1 MKRKINYIVFTI
13 VSLFSLISVC
23 YAYEFDV
30 QMTSNTVIV
39 GNSVEIKIKASGLV
53 GRFNLSSSDTSIA
66 TIDSDSSKWLE
77 DEVATFK
84 IITKKAGTVNFII
97 TPSSVSTAGENP
109 VDVSLNPIMKTLT
122 VNNKPTSNP
131 NTGGNSSGTSNTST
145 PVKKKSNNNYLSSLT
160 VDGYSLDKEFKK
172 DELEYSL
179 VVESGTDKVIINAQ
193 LDDDKAKVTGIGEIA
208 LKEENNKLEI
218 KVTAEDGS
226 TRTYI
231 LNVKIEELN
240 PVEVTIDKKKYSIVR
255 KEIDSI
261 KIPNGYEKST
271 IKIGDEDILCYKND
285 KTKNILMILQDDKG
299 NNNLYSYNEKT
310 KKYTL
315 YSSLTLGNT
324 TLSIIDMPSNLV
336 PKGYT
341 KVSFKYDDT
350 KLEGYQYIESNKT
363 YAADDGVKGS
373 DFYLVYAI
381 NEKTGEKA
389 LYVFDKLEGT
399 IQRFNS
405 DLVKAYED
413 ENNQYF
419 LYMLISLALLAV
431 SIIVLSVV
439 LIKQKKNKNK
449 FA

>member
-1 MKRKINYIVFTI
+1 MKRIVKYF
-13 VSLFSLISVC
+13 SLFVCMFIMSISYVKAAG
-23 YAYEFDV
+23 YDV
-30 QMTSNTVIV
+30 SVTSNTIIV
-39 GNSVEIKIKASGLV
+39 GNSVTLKISANDLA
-53 GRFNLSSSDTSIA
+53 GRFDFSVSNSSVISMSSSNVFLDNDSKSI
-66 TIDSDSSKWLE
+66 TITAKS
-77 DEVATFK
+77 
-84 IITKKAGTVNFII
+84 AGTSVITI
-97 TPSSVSTAGENP
+97 TPTDATSYDGDAITGNRT
-109 VDVSLNPIMKTLT
+109 ITIT

-160 VDGYSLDKEFKK
+160 VDEYSLDKEFKK

-179 VVESGTDKVIINAQ
+179 VVESGTDKIIINAQ

-208 LKEENNKLEI
+208 LKEEDNKLEI

-271 IKIGDEDILCYKND
+271 IKIGDEDILCYKNN

>member
-1 MKRKINYIVFTI
+1 MKRIVKYF
-13 VSLFSLISVC
+13 SLFVCMFIMSISYVKAAG
-23 YAYEFDV
+23 YDV
-30 QMTSNTVIV
+30 SVTSNTIIV
-39 GNSVEIKIKASGLV
+39 GNSVTLKISANDLA
-53 GRFNLSSSDTSIA
+53 GRFDFSVSNSSVISMSSSNVFLDNDSKSI
-66 TIDSDSSKWLE
+66 TITAKS
-77 DEVATFK
+77 
-84 IITKKAGTVNFII
+84 AGTSVITI
-97 TPSSVSTAGENP
+97 TPTDATSYDGDAITGNRT
-109 VDVSLNPIMKTLT
+109 IIIT

-208 LKEENNKLEI
+208 LKEEDNKLEI

-271 IKIGDEDILCYKND
+271 IKIGDEDILCYKNN

-350 KLEGYQYIESNKT
+350 KLEGYQYIERNKT

-419 LYMLISLALLAV
+419 LYMLISLTLLAV

-439 LIKQKKNKNK
+439 LIKQKKHKNK

>member
-1 MKRKINYIVFTI
+1 MKRIVKYF
-13 VSLFSLISVC
+13 SLFVCMFIMSISYVKAAG
-23 YAYEFDV
+23 YDV
-30 QMTSNTVIV
+30 SVTSNTIIV
-39 GNSVEIKIKASGLV
+39 GNSVTLKISANDLA
-53 GRFNLSSSDTSIA
+53 GRFDFSVSNSSVISMSSSNVFLDNDSKSI
-66 TIDSDSSKWLE
+66 TITAKS
-77 DEVATFK
+77 
-84 IITKKAGTVNFII
+84 AGTSVITI
-97 TPSSVSTAGENP
+97 TPTDATSYDGDAITGNRT
-109 VDVSLNPIMKTLT
+109 ITIT

-208 LKEENNKLEI
+208 LKEEDNKLEI
-218 KVTAEDGS
+218 KVTAENGS

-271 IKIGDEDILCYKND
+271 IKIGDEDILCYKNN

-341 KVSFKYDDT
+341 KVSFKYDDN
-350 KLEGYQYIESNKT
+350 KLEGYQYIERNKT

>member
-1 MKRKINYIVFTI
+1 MKRIVKYF
-13 VSLFSLISVC
+13 SLFVCMFIMSISYVKAAG
-23 YAYEFDV
+23 YDV
-30 QMTSNTVIV
+30 SVTSNTIIV
-39 GNSVEIKIKASGLV
+39 GNSVTLKISANDLA
-53 GRFNLSSSDTSIA
+53 GRFDFSVSNSSVISMSSSNVFLDNDSKSI
-66 TIDSDSSKWLE
+66 TITAKS
-77 DEVATFK
+77 
-84 IITKKAGTVNFII
+84 AGTSVITI
-97 TPSSVSTAGENP
+97 TPTDATSYDGDAITGNRT
-109 VDVSLNPIMKTLT
+109 ITIT

-193 LDDDKAKVTGIGEIA
+193 LDDDKAKVNGIGEIA
-208 LKEENNKLEI
+208 LKEEDNKLEI

-271 IKIGDEDILCYKND
+271 IKIGDEDILCYKNN

-341 KVSFKYDDT
+341 KVSFKYNDT
-350 KLEGYQYIESNKT
+350 KLEGYQYIERNKT

>member
-1 MKRKINYIVFTI
+1 MKRIVKYF
-13 VSLFSLISVC
+13 SLFVCMFIMSISYVKAAG
-23 YAYEFDV
+23 YDV
-30 QMTSNTVIV
+30 SVTSNTIIV
-39 GNSVEIKIKASGLV
+39 GNSVTLKISANDLA
-53 GRFNLSSSDTSIA
+53 GRFDFSVSNSSVISMSSSNVFLDNDSKSI
-66 TIDSDSSKWLE
+66 TITAKS
-77 DEVATFK
+77 
-84 IITKKAGTVNFII
+84 AGTSVITI
-97 TPSSVSTAGENP
+97 TPTDATSYDGDAITGNRT
-109 VDVSLNPIMKTLT
+109 ITIT

-208 LKEENNKLEI
+208 LKEEDNKLEI

-271 IKIGDEDILCYKND
+271 IKIGDEDILCYKNN

-373 DFYLVYAI
+373 DFYLIYAI

>member
-1 MKRKINYIVFTI
+1 MKRIVKYF
-13 VSLFSLISVC
+13 SLFVCMFIMSISYVKAAG
-23 YAYEFDV
+23 YDV
-30 QMTSNTVIV
+30 SVTSNTIIV
-39 GNSVEIKIKASGLV
+39 GNSVTLKISANDLA
-53 GRFNLSSSDTSIA
+53 GRFDFSVSNSSVISMSSSNVFLDNDSKSI
-66 TIDSDSSKWLE
+66 TITAKS
-77 DEVATFK
+77 
-84 IITKKAGTVNFII
+84 AGTSVITI
-97 TPSSVSTAGENP
+97 TPTDATSYDGDAITGNRT
-109 VDVSLNPIMKTLT
+109 ITIT

-208 LKEENNKLEI
+208 LKEEDNKLEI
-218 KVTAEDGS
+218 KVTAENGS

-271 IKIGDEDILCYKND
+271 IKIGDEDILCYKNN

>member
-1 MKRKINYIVFTI
+1 MKRIVKYF
-13 VSLFSLISVC
+13 SLFVCMFIMSISYVKAAG
-23 YAYEFDV
+23 YDV
-30 QMTSNTVIV
+30 SVTSNTIIV
-39 GNSVEIKIKASGLV
+39 GNSVTLKISANDLA
-53 GRFNLSSSDTSIA
+53 GRFDFSVSNSSVISMSSSNVFLDNDSKSI
-66 TIDSDSSKWLE
+66 TITAKS
-77 DEVATFK
+77 
-84 IITKKAGTVNFII
+84 AGTSVITI
-97 TPSSVSTAGENP
+97 TPTDATSYDGDAITGNRT
-109 VDVSLNPIMKTLT
+109 ITIT

-208 LKEENNKLEI
+208 LKEEDNKLEI

-271 IKIGDEDILCYKND
+271 IKIGDEDILCYKNN

-350 KLEGYQYIESNKT
+350 KLEGYQYIERNKT

>member
-1 MKRKINYIVFTI
+1 MKRIVKYF
-13 VSLFSLISVC
+13 SLFVCMFIMSISYVKAAG
-23 YAYEFDV
+23 YDV
-30 QMTSNTVIV
+30 SVTSNTIIV
-39 GNSVEIKIKASGLV
+39 GNSVTLKISANDLA
-53 GRFNLSSSDTSIA
+53 GRFDFSVSNSSVINMSSSSVFLDNDSKSI
-66 TIDSDSSKWLE
+66 TITAKS
-77 DEVATFK
+77 
-84 IITKKAGTVNFII
+84 AGTSVITI
-97 TPSSVSTAGENP
+97 TPTDATSYDGDAITGNRT
-109 VDVSLNPIMKTLT
+109 ITIT

-145 PVKKKSNNNYLSSLT
+145 PVKKSNNNYLSSLT

-208 LKEENNKLEI
+208 LKEEDNKLEI
-218 KVTAEDGS
+218 KVTAENGS

-271 IKIGDEDILCYKND
+271 IKIGDEDILCYKNN

-431 SIIVLSVV
+431 SIIALSVV
-439 LIKQKKNKNK
+439 LIKQKKHKNK

>member
-1 MKRKINYIVFTI
+1 MKRIVKYF
-13 VSLFSLISVC
+13 SLFVCMFIMSISYVKAAG
-23 YAYEFDV
+23 YDV
-30 QMTSNTVIV
+30 SVTSNTIIV
-39 GNSVEIKIKASGLV
+39 GNSVTLKISANDLA
-53 GRFNLSSSDTSIA
+53 GRFDFSVSNSSVISMSSSNVFLDNDSKSI
-66 TIDSDSSKWLE
+66 TITAKS
-77 DEVATFK
+77 
-84 IITKKAGTVNFII
+84 AGTSVITI
-97 TPSSVSTAGENP
+97 TPTDATSYDGDAITGNRT
-109 VDVSLNPIMKTLT
+109 ITIT

-160 VDGYSLDKEFKK
+160 VDEYSLDKEFKK

-179 VVESGTDKVIINAQ
+179 VVESGTDKIIINAQ

-208 LKEENNKLEI
+208 LKEEDNKLEI
-218 KVTAEDGS
+218 KVTAENGS

-271 IKIGDEDILCYKND
+271 IKIGDEDILCYKNN

>member
-1 MKRKINYIVFTI
+1 MKRIVKYF
-13 VSLFSLISVC
+13 SLFVCMFIMSISYVKAAG
-23 YAYEFDV
+23 YDV
-30 QMTSNTVIV
+30 SVTSNTIIV
-39 GNSVEIKIKASGLV
+39 GNSVTLKISANDLA
-53 GRFNLSSSDTSIA
+53 GRFDFSVSNSSVISMSSSNVFLDNDSKSI
-66 TIDSDSSKWLE
+66 TITAKS
-77 DEVATFK
+77 
-84 IITKKAGTVNFII
+84 AGTSVITI
-97 TPSSVSTAGENP
+97 TPTDATSYDGDAITGNRT
-109 VDVSLNPIMKTLT
+109 ITIT

-193 LDDDKAKVTGIGEIA
+193 LDDDKAKVNGIGEIA
-208 LKEENNKLEI
+208 LKEEDNKLEI

-271 IKIGDEDILCYKND
+271 IKIGDEDILCYKNN

>member
-1 MKRKINYIVFTI
+1 MKRIVKYF
-13 VSLFSLISVC
+13 SLFVCMFIMSISYVKAAG
-23 YAYEFDV
+23 YDV
-30 QMTSNTVIV
+30 SVTSNTIIV
-39 GNSVEIKIKASGLV
+39 GNSVTLKISANDLA
-53 GRFNLSSSDTSIA
+53 GRFDFSVSNSSVISMSSSNVFLDNDSKSI
-66 TIDSDSSKWLE
+66 TITAKS
-77 DEVATFK
+77 
-84 IITKKAGTVNFII
+84 AGTSVITI
-97 TPSSVSTAGENP
+97 TPTDATSYDGDAITGNRT
-109 VDVSLNPIMKTLT
+109 ITIT

-208 LKEENNKLEI
+208 LKEEDNKLEI

-271 IKIGDEDILCYKND
+271 IKIGNEDILCYKNN

-419 LYMLISLALLAV
+419 LYMLISLTLLAV

-439 LIKQKKNKNK
+439 LIKQKKHKNK

>member
-1 MKRKINYIVFTI
+1 MKRIVKYF
-13 VSLFSLISVC
+13 SLFVCMFIMSISYVKAAG
-23 YAYEFDV
+23 YDV
-30 QMTSNTVIV
+30 SVTSNTIIV
-39 GNSVEIKIKASGLV
+39 GNSVTLKISANDLA
-53 GRFNLSSSDTSIA
+53 GRFDFSVSNSSVISMSSSNVFLDNDSKSI
-66 TIDSDSSKWLE
+66 TITAKS
-77 DEVATFK
+77 
-84 IITKKAGTVNFII
+84 AGTSVITI
-97 TPSSVSTAGENP
+97 TPTDATSYDGDAITGNRT
-109 VDVSLNPIMKTLT
+109 ITIT

-208 LKEENNKLEI
+208 LKEEDNKLEI
-218 KVTAEDGS
+218 KVTAENGS

-271 IKIGDEDILCYKND
+271 IKIGDEDILCYKNN

-310 KKYTL
+310 NKYTL

>member
-1 MKRKINYIVFTI
+1 MKRIVKYF
-13 VSLFSLISVC
+13 SLFVCMFIMSISYVKAAG
-23 YAYEFDV
+23 YDV
-30 QMTSNTVIV
+30 SVTSNTIIV
-39 GNSVEIKIKASGLV
+39 GNSVTLKISANDLA
-53 GRFNLSSSDTSIA
+53 GRFDFSVSNSSVISMSSSNVFLDNDSKSI
-66 TIDSDSSKWLE
+66 TITAKS
-77 DEVATFK
+77 
-84 IITKKAGTVNFII
+84 AGTSVITI
-97 TPSSVSTAGENP
+97 TPTDATSYDGDAITGNRT
-109 VDVSLNPIMKTLT
+109 ITIT

-208 LKEENNKLEI
+208 LKEESNKLEI

-226 TRTYI
+226 MRTYI

-271 IKIGDEDILCYKND
+271 IKIGNEDILCYKNN

>member
-1 MKRKINYIVFTI
+1 MKRIVKYF
-13 VSLFSLISVC
+13 SLFVCMFIMSISYVKAAG
-23 YAYEFDV
+23 YDV
-30 QMTSNTVIV
+30 SVTSNTIIV
-39 GNSVEIKIKASGLV
+39 GNSVTLKISANDLA
-53 GRFNLSSSDTSIA
+53 GRFDFSVSNSSVISMSSSNVFLDNDSKSI
-66 TIDSDSSKWLE
+66 TITAKS
-77 DEVATFK
+77 
-84 IITKKAGTVNFII
+84 AGTSVITI
-97 TPSSVSTAGENP
+97 TPTDATSYDGDAITGNRT
-109 VDVSLNPIMKTLT
+109 ITIT

-208 LKEENNKLEI
+208 LKEEDNKLEI
-218 KVTAEDGS
+218 KVTAENGS

-271 IKIGDEDILCYKND
+271 IKIGDEDILCYKNN

-350 KLEGYQYIESNKT
+350 KLEGYQYIERNKT

-419 LYMLISLALLAV
+419 LYMLISLTLLAV

-439 LIKQKKNKNK
+439 LIKQKKHKNK

>member
-1 MKRKINYIVFTI
+1 MKRIVKYF
-13 VSLFSLISVC
+13 SLFVCMFIMSISYVKAAG
-23 YAYEFDV
+23 YDV
-30 QMTSNTVIV
+30 SVTSNTIIV
-39 GNSVEIKIKASGLV
+39 GNSVTLKISANDLA
-53 GRFNLSSSDTSIA
+53 GRFDFSVSNSSVISMSSSNVFLDNDSKSI
-66 TIDSDSSKWLE
+66 TITAKS
-77 DEVATFK
+77 
-84 IITKKAGTVNFII
+84 AGTSVITI
-97 TPSSVSTAGENP
+97 TPTDATSYDGDAITGNRT
-109 VDVSLNPIMKTLT
+109 ITIT

-179 VVESGTDKVIINAQ
+179 VVESGTDKIIINAQ

-208 LKEENNKLEI
+208 LKEEDNKLEI

-271 IKIGDEDILCYKND
+271 IKIGDEDILCYKNN

-350 KLEGYQYIESNKT
+350 KLEGYQYIERNKT

>member
-1 MKRKINYIVFTI
+1 MKRIVKYF
-13 VSLFSLISVC
+13 SLFVCMFIMSISYVKAAG
-23 YAYEFDV
+23 YDV
-30 QMTSNTVIV
+30 SVTSNTIIV
-39 GNSVEIKIKASGLV
+39 GNSVTLKISANDLA
-53 GRFNLSSSDTSIA
+53 GRFDFSVSNSSVISMSSSNVFLDNDSKSI
-66 TIDSDSSKWLE
+66 TITAKS
-77 DEVATFK
+77 
-84 IITKKAGTVNFII
+84 AGTSVITI
-97 TPSSVSTAGENP
+97 TPTDATSYDGDAITGNRT
-109 VDVSLNPIMKTLT
+109 ITIT

-208 LKEENNKLEI
+208 LKEEDNKLEI
-218 KVTAEDGS
+218 KVTAENGS

-271 IKIGDEDILCYKND
+271 IKIGNEDILCYKNN

>member
-1 MKRKINYIVFTI
+1 MKKIVKYF
-13 VSLFSLISVC
+13 SLFVCMFIISISYVSAAS
-23 YAYEFDV
+23 YDV
-30 QMTSNTVIV
+30 SVTSNTIIV
-39 GNSVEIKIKASGLV
+39 GNSVTLKISANDLA
-53 GRFNLSSSDTSIA
+53 GRFDFSVSNSSVISISSSNVFLDNDSKSITVTA
-66 TIDSDSSKWLE
+66 KS
-77 DEVATFK
+77 
-84 IITKKAGTVNFII
+84 AGTSVITI
-97 TPSSVSTAGENP
+97 TPTDATSYDGDAITGNRT
-109 VDVSLNPIMKTLT
+109 ITIT

-131 NTGGNSSGTSNTST
+131 NTGGNGSGTSNTST
-145 PVKKKSNNNYLSSLT
+145 PVKKKSNNSYLSSLT
-160 VDGYSLDKEFKK
+160 VDGYELDKEFKK

-179 VVESGTDKVIINAQ
+179 VVESGTDKITINAQ
-193 LDDDKAKVTGIGEIA
+193 LDDDKAKVTGIGEIT
-208 LKEENNKLEI
+208 LKEEDNKLEI

-231 LNVKIEELN
+231 LNVTIKELN

-261 KIPNGYEKST
+261 QIPNGYEKST
-271 IKIGDEDILCYKND
+271 IKIGDEDILCYKNS

-299 NNNLYSYNEKT
+299 NSNLYSYNEKT

-315 YSSLTLGNT
+315 YSSLTLGDT

-341 KVSFKYDDT
+341 KVSFKYNDN
-350 KLEGYQYIESNKT
+350 KLEGYQYIEKNKT
-363 YAADDGVKGS
+363 YAADDNVKGS

-389 LYVFDKLEGT
+389 LYVYDKLEDT

-431 SIIVLSVV
+431 SIIVLSIV
-439 LIKQKKNKNK
+439 LIKQKKHKNK

>member
-1 MKRKINYIVFTI
+1 MKRIVKYF
-13 VSLFSLISVC
+13 SLFVCMFIMSISYVKAAG
-23 YAYEFDV
+23 YDV
-30 QMTSNTVIV
+30 SVTSNTIIV
-39 GNSVEIKIKASGLV
+39 GNSVTLKISANDLA
-53 GRFNLSSSDTSIA
+53 GRFDFSVSNSSVISMSSSNVFLDNDSKSI
-66 TIDSDSSKWLE
+66 TITAKS
-77 DEVATFK
+77 
-84 IITKKAGTVNFII
+84 AGTSVITI
-97 TPSSVSTAGENP
+97 TPTDATSYDGDAITGNRT
-109 VDVSLNPIMKTLT
+109 ITIT

-179 VVESGTDKVIINAQ
+179 VVESGTDKIIINAQ

-208 LKEENNKLEI
+208 LKEEDNKLEI
-218 KVTAEDGS
+218 KVTAENGS

-231 LNVKIEELN
+231 LNVNIEELN

-261 KIPNGYEKST
+261 KIPNGYEKTT
-271 IKIGDEDILCYKND
+271 IKIGDEDILCYKNN

>member
-1 MKRKINYIVFTI
+1 MKRIVKYF
-13 VSLFSLISVC
+13 SLFVCMFIMSISYVKAAG
-23 YAYEFDV
+23 YDV
-30 QMTSNTVIV
+30 SVTSNTIIV
-39 GNSVEIKIKASGLV
+39 GNSVTLKISANDLA
-53 GRFNLSSSDTSIA
+53 GRFDFSVSNSSVISMSSSNVFLDNDSKSI
-66 TIDSDSSKWLE
+66 TITAKS
-77 DEVATFK
+77 
-84 IITKKAGTVNFII
+84 AGTSVITI
-97 TPSSVSTAGENP
+97 TPTDATSYDGDAITGNRT
-109 VDVSLNPIMKTLT
+109 ITIT

-145 PVKKKSNNNYLSSLT
+145 PVKKRSNNNYLSSLT

-179 VVESGTDKVIINAQ
+179 VVESGTDKITINAQ

-208 LKEENNKLEI
+208 LKEEDNKLEI

-271 IKIGDEDILCYKND
+271 IKIGDEDILCYKNN

>member
-1 MKRKINYIVFTI
+1 MKRIVKYF
-13 VSLFSLISVC
+13 SLFVCMFIMSISYVNAVG
-23 YAYEFDV
+23 YDV
-30 QMTSNTVIV
+30 SVTSNTIIV
-39 GNSVEIKIKASGLV
+39 GNSVTLKISANDLA
-53 GRFNLSSSDTSIA
+53 GRFDFSVSNSSVISMSSSNVFLDNDSKSI
-66 TIDSDSSKWLE
+66 TITAKS
-77 DEVATFK
+77 
-84 IITKKAGTVNFII
+84 AGTSVITI
-97 TPSSVSTAGENP
+97 TPTDATSYDGDAITGNRT
-109 VDVSLNPIMKTLT
+109 ITIT

-131 NTGGNSSGTSNTST
+131 NTGGNNSGTSNTST

-218 KVTAEDGS
+218 KVTAENGS

-271 IKIGDEDILCYKND
+271 IKIGDEDILCYKNN

-341 KVSFKYDDT
+341 KVLFKYDDN
-350 KLEGYQYIESNKT
+350 KLEGYQYIERNKT

>member
-1 MKRKINYIVFTI
+1 MKRIVKYF
-13 VSLFSLISVC
+13 SLFVCMFIMSISYVKAAG
-23 YAYEFDV
+23 YDV
-30 QMTSNTVIV
+30 SVTSNTIIV
-39 GNSVEIKIKASGLV
+39 GNSVTLKISANDLA
-53 GRFNLSSSDTSIA
+53 GRFDFSVSNSSVISMSSSNVFLDNDSKSI
-66 TIDSDSSKWLE
+66 TITAKS
-77 DEVATFK
+77 
-84 IITKKAGTVNFII
+84 AGTSVITI
-97 TPSSVSTAGENP
+97 TPTDATSYDGDAITGNRT
-109 VDVSLNPIMKTLT
+109 ITIT

-208 LKEENNKLEI
+208 LKEEDNKLEI

-271 IKIGDEDILCYKND
+271 IKIGDEDILCYKNN

-363 YAADDGVKGS
+363 YAADDDVKGS

>member
-1 MKRKINYIVFTI
+1 MKRIVKYF
-13 VSLFSLISVC
+13 SLFVCMFIMSISYVKAAG
-23 YAYEFDV
+23 YDV
-30 QMTSNTVIV
+30 SVTSNTIIV
-39 GNSVEIKIKASGLV
+39 GNSVTLKISANDLA
-53 GRFNLSSSDTSIA
+53 GRFDFSVSNSSVISMSSSNVFLDNDSKSI
-66 TIDSDSSKWLE
+66 TITAKS
-77 DEVATFK
+77 
-84 IITKKAGTVNFII
+84 AGTSVITI
-97 TPSSVSTAGENP
+97 TPTDATSYDGDAITGNRT
-109 VDVSLNPIMKTLT
+109 ITIT

-208 LKEENNKLEI
+208 LKEEDNKLEI
-218 KVTAEDGS
+218 KVTAENGS

-271 IKIGDEDILCYKND
+271 IKIGNEDILCYKND

-419 LYMLISLALLAV
+419 LYMLISLTLLAV

-439 LIKQKKNKNK
+439 LIKQKKHKNK

>member
-1 MKRKINYIVFTI
+1 MKRIVKYF
-13 VSLFSLISVC
+13 SLFVCMFIMSISYVKAAG
-23 YAYEFDV
+23 YDV
-30 QMTSNTVIV
+30 SVTSNTIIV
-39 GNSVEIKIKASGLV
+39 GNSVTLKISANDLA
-53 GRFNLSSSDTSIA
+53 GRFDFSVSNSSVISMSSSNVFLDNDSKSI
-66 TIDSDSSKWLE
+66 TITAKS
-77 DEVATFK
+77 
-84 IITKKAGTVNFII
+84 AGTSVITI
-97 TPSSVSTAGENP
+97 TPTDATSYDGDAITGNRT
-109 VDVSLNPIMKTLT
+109 ITIT

-179 VVESGTDKVIINAQ
+179 VVESGTDKIIINAQ

-208 LKEENNKLEI
+208 LKEEDNKLEI
-218 KVTAEDGS
+218 KVTAENGS

-231 LNVKIEELN
+231 LNVNIEELN

-261 KIPNGYEKST
+261 KIPNGYDKST
-271 IKIGDEDILCYKND
+271 IKIGNEDILCYKNN

-341 KVSFKYDDT
+341 KVSFKYDDN
-350 KLEGYQYIESNKT
+350 KLEGYQYIERNKT

>member
-1 MKRKINYIVFTI
+1 MKRIVKYF
-13 VSLFSLISVC
+13 SLFVCMFIMSISYVKAAG
-23 YAYEFDV
+23 YDV
-30 QMTSNTVIV
+30 SVTSNTIIV
-39 GNSVEIKIKASGLV
+39 GNSVTLKISANDLA
-53 GRFNLSSSDTSIA
+53 GRFDFSVSNSSVISMSSSNVFLDNDSKSI
-66 TIDSDSSKWLE
+66 TITAKS
-77 DEVATFK
+77 
-84 IITKKAGTVNFII
+84 AGTSVITI
-97 TPSSVSTAGENP
+97 TPTDATSYDGDAITGNRT
-109 VDVSLNPIMKTLT
+109 ITIT

-208 LKEENNKLEI
+208 LKEEDNKLEI

-271 IKIGDEDILCYKND
+271 IKIGDEDILCYKNN

-419 LYMLISLALLAV
+419 LYMLISLTLLAV

-439 LIKQKKNKNK
+439 LIKQKKHKNK

>member
-1 MKRKINYIVFTI
+1 MKRIVKYF
-13 VSLFSLISVC
+13 SLFVCMFIMSISYVKAAG
-23 YAYEFDV
+23 YDV
-30 QMTSNTVIV
+30 SVTSNTIIV
-39 GNSVEIKIKASGLV
+39 GNSVTLKISANDLA
-53 GRFNLSSSDTSIA
+53 GRFDFSVSNSSVISMSSSNVFLDNDSKSI
-66 TIDSDSSKWLE
+66 TITAKS
-77 DEVATFK
+77 
-84 IITKKAGTVNFII
+84 AGTSVITI
-97 TPSSVSTAGENP
+97 TPTDATSYDGDAITGNRT
-109 VDVSLNPIMKTLT
+109 IIIT

-208 LKEENNKLEI
+208 LKEEDNKLEI
-218 KVTAEDGS
+218 KVTAENGS

-271 IKIGDEDILCYKND
+271 IKIGDEDILCYKNN

-419 LYMLISLALLAV
+419 LYMLISLTLLAV

-439 LIKQKKNKNK
+439 LIKQKKHKNK

>member
-1 MKRKINYIVFTI
+1 MKRIVKYF
-13 VSLFSLISVC
+13 SLFVCMFIMSISYVKAAG
-23 YAYEFDV
+23 YDV
-30 QMTSNTVIV
+30 SVTSNTIIV
-39 GNSVEIKIKASGLV
+39 GNSVTLKISANDLA
-53 GRFNLSSSDTSIA
+53 GRFDFSVSNSSVISMSSSNVFLDNDSKSI
-66 TIDSDSSKWLE
+66 TITAKS
-77 DEVATFK
+77 
-84 IITKKAGTVNFII
+84 AGTSVITI
-97 TPSSVSTAGENP
+97 TPTDATSYDGDAITGNRT
-109 VDVSLNPIMKTLT
+109 ITIT

-179 VVESGTDKVIINAQ
+179 VVESGTDKITINAQ

-208 LKEENNKLEI
+208 LKEEDNKLEI

-271 IKIGDEDILCYKND
+271 IKIGDEDILCYKNN

>member
-1 MKRKINYIVFTI
+1 MKRIVKYF
-13 VSLFSLISVC
+13 SLFVCMFIMSISYVKAAG
-23 YAYEFDV
+23 YDV
-30 QMTSNTVIV
+30 SVTSNTIIV
-39 GNSVEIKIKASGLV
+39 GNSVTLKISANDLA
-53 GRFNLSSSDTSIA
+53 GRFDFSVSNSSVISMSSSNVFLDNDSKSI
-66 TIDSDSSKWLE
+66 TITAKS
-77 DEVATFK
+77 
-84 IITKKAGTVNFII
+84 AGTSVITI
-97 TPSSVSTAGENP
+97 TPTDATSYDGDAITGNRT
-109 VDVSLNPIMKTLT
+109 ITIT

-179 VVESGTDKVIINAQ
+179 VVESGTDKIIINAQ

-208 LKEENNKLEI
+208 LKEEDNKLEI

-271 IKIGDEDILCYKND
+271 IKIGDEDILCYKNN

-363 YAADDGVKGS
+363 YAADDDVKGS

>member
-1 MKRKINYIVFTI
+1 MKRIVKYF
-13 VSLFSLISVC
+13 SLFVCMFIMSISYVKAAG
-23 YAYEFDV
+23 YDV
-30 QMTSNTVIV
+30 SVTSNTIIV
-39 GNSVEIKIKASGLV
+39 GNSVTLKISANDLA
-53 GRFNLSSSDTSIA
+53 GRFDFSVSNSSVISMSSSNVFLDNDSKSI
-66 TIDSDSSKWLE
+66 TITAKS
-77 DEVATFK
+77 
-84 IITKKAGTVNFII
+84 AGTSVITI
-97 TPSSVSTAGENP
+97 TPTDATSYDGDAITGNRT
-109 VDVSLNPIMKTLT
+109 ITIT

-160 VDGYSLDKEFKK
+160 VDGCSLDKEFKK

-208 LKEENNKLEI
+208 LKEEDNKLEI

-271 IKIGDEDILCYKND
+271 IKIGDEDILCYKNN

-350 KLEGYQYIESNKT
+350 KLEGYQYIERNKT
-363 YAADDGVKGS
+363 YAAADGVKGS

>member
-1 MKRKINYIVFTI
+1 MKRIVKYF
-13 VSLFSLISVC
+13 SLFVCMFIMSISYVKAAG
-23 YAYEFDV
+23 YDV
-30 QMTSNTVIV
+30 SVTSNTIIV
-39 GNSVEIKIKASGLV
+39 GNSVTLKISANDLA
-53 GRFNLSSSDTSIA
+53 GRFDFSVSNSSVISMSSSNVFLDNDSKSI
-66 TIDSDSSKWLE
+66 TITAKS
-77 DEVATFK
+77 
-84 IITKKAGTVNFII
+84 AGTSVITI
-97 TPSSVSTAGENP
+97 TPTDATSYDG
-109 VDVSLNPIMKTLT
+109 DVITGNRTITIT

-208 LKEENNKLEI
+208 LKEEDNKLEI
-218 KVTAEDGS
+218 KVTAENGS

-271 IKIGDEDILCYKND
+271 IKIGDEDILCYKNN

-363 YAADDGVKGS
+363 YAADDDVKGS

>member
-1 MKRKINYIVFTI
+1 MKRIVKYF
-13 VSLFSLISVC
+13 SLFVCVFIMSISYVKAAG
-23 YAYEFDV
+23 YDV
-30 QMTSNTVIV
+30 SVTSNTIIV
-39 GNSVEIKIKASGLV
+39 GNSVTLKISANDLA
-53 GRFNLSSSDTSIA
+53 GRFDFSVSNSSVISMSSSNVFLDNDSKSI
-66 TIDSDSSKWLE
+66 TITAKS
-77 DEVATFK
+77 
-84 IITKKAGTVNFII
+84 AGTSVITI
-97 TPSSVSTAGENP
+97 TPTDATSYDGDAITGNRT
-109 VDVSLNPIMKTLT
+109 ITIT

-131 NTGGNSSGTSNTST
+131 NTGGNRSGTSNTST

-179 VVESGTDKVIINAQ
+179 IAESGTDKVIINAQ

-208 LKEENNKLEI
+208 LKEEDNKLEI

-271 IKIGDEDILCYKND
+271 IKIGDEDILCYKNN

-310 KKYTL
+310 KKYNL

-363 YAADDGVKGS
+363 YAADDDVKGS

>member
-1 MKRKINYIVFTI
+1 MKRIVKYF
-13 VSLFSLISVC
+13 SLFVCMFIMSISYVKAAG
-23 YAYEFDV
+23 YDV
-30 QMTSNTVIV
+30 SVTSNTIIV
-39 GNSVEIKIKASGLV
+39 GNSVTLKISANDLA
-53 GRFNLSSSDTSIA
+53 GRFDFSVSNSSVISMSSSNVFLDNDSKSI
-66 TIDSDSSKWLE
+66 TITAKS
-77 DEVATFK
+77 
-84 IITKKAGTVNFII
+84 AGTSVITI
-97 TPSSVSTAGENP
+97 TPTDATSYDGDAITGNRT
-109 VDVSLNPIMKTLT
+109 IIIT

-208 LKEENNKLEI
+208 LKEEDNKLEI

-271 IKIGDEDILCYKND
+271 IKIGDEDILCYKNN

-350 KLEGYQYIESNKT
+350 KLEGYQYIERNKT

-419 LYMLISLALLAV
+419 LYMLISLTLLAV

-439 LIKQKKNKNK
+439 LIKQKKHKNN

>member
-1 MKRKINYIVFTI
+1 MKRIVKYF
-13 VSLFSLISVC
+13 SLFVCMFIMSISYVKAAG
-23 YAYEFDV
+23 YDV
-30 QMTSNTVIV
+30 SVTSNTIIV
-39 GNSVEIKIKASGLV
+39 GNSVTLKISANDLA
-53 GRFNLSSSDTSIA
+53 GRFDFSVSNSSVISMSSSNVFLDNDSKSI
-66 TIDSDSSKWLE
+66 TITAKS
-77 DEVATFK
+77 
-84 IITKKAGTVNFII
+84 AGTSVITI
-97 TPSSVSTAGENP
+97 TPTDATSYDGDAITGNRT
-109 VDVSLNPIMKTLT
+109 ITIT

-208 LKEENNKLEI
+208 LKEEDNKLEI

-271 IKIGDEDILCYKND
+271 IKIGAEDILCYKNN

-363 YAADDGVKGS
+363 YVADDGVKGS

-439 LIKQKKNKNK
+439 LIKQKKHKNK

>member
-1 MKRKINYIVFTI
+1 MKRIVKYF
-13 VSLFSLISVC
+13 SLFVCMFIMSISYVKAAG
-23 YAYEFDV
+23 YDV
-30 QMTSNTVIV
+30 SVTSNTIIV
-39 GNSVEIKIKASGLV
+39 GNSVTLKISANDLA
-53 GRFNLSSSDTSIA
+53 GRFDFSVSNSSVISMSSSNVFLDNDSKSI
-66 TIDSDSSKWLE
+66 TITAKS
-77 DEVATFK
+77 
-84 IITKKAGTVNFII
+84 AGTSVITI
-97 TPSSVSTAGENP
+97 TPTDATSYDGDAITGNRT
-109 VDVSLNPIMKTLT
+109 IIIT

-208 LKEENNKLEI
+208 LKEEDNKLEI

-271 IKIGDEDILCYKND
+271 IKIGDEDILCYKNN

-363 YAADDGVKGS
+363 YAADDGFKGS

-419 LYMLISLALLAV
+419 LYMLISLTLLAV
-431 SIIVLSVV
+431 SIIVLSAV
-439 LIKQKKNKNK
+439 LIKQKKHKNQ

>member
-1 MKRKINYIVFTI
+1 MKRIVKYF
-13 VSLFSLISVC
+13 SLFVCMFIMSISYVKAAG
-23 YAYEFDV
+23 YDV
-30 QMTSNTVIV
+30 SVTSNTIIV
-39 GNSVEIKIKASGLV
+39 GNSVTLKISANDLA
-53 GRFNLSSSDTSIA
+53 GRFDFSVSNSSVISMSSSNVFLDNDSKSI
-66 TIDSDSSKWLE
+66 TITAKS
-77 DEVATFK
+77 
-84 IITKKAGTVNFII
+84 AGTSVITI
-97 TPSSVSTAGENP
+97 TPTDATSYDGDAITGNRT
-109 VDVSLNPIMKTLT
+109 ITIT

-208 LKEENNKLEI
+208 LKEEDNKLEI

-271 IKIGDEDILCYKND
+271 IKIGDEDILCYKNN

-373 DFYLVYAI
+373 DFSLVYAI

-419 LYMLISLALLAV
+419 LYMLISLTLLAV

-439 LIKQKKNKNK
+439 LIKQKKHKNK

>member
-1 MKRKINYIVFTI
+1 MKRIVKYF
-13 VSLFSLISVC
+13 SLFVCMFIMSISYVKAAG
-23 YAYEFDV
+23 YDV
-30 QMTSNTVIV
+30 SVTSNTIIV
-39 GNSVEIKIKASGLV
+39 GNSVTLKISANDLA
-53 GRFNLSSSDTSIA
+53 GRFDFSVSNSSVISMSSSNVFLDNDSKSI
-66 TIDSDSSKWLE
+66 TITAKS
-77 DEVATFK
+77 
-84 IITKKAGTVNFII
+84 AGTSVITI
-97 TPSSVSTAGENP
+97 TPTDATSYDGDAITGNRT
-109 VDVSLNPIMKTLT
+109 ITIT

-208 LKEENNKLEI
+208 LKEEDNKLEI

-271 IKIGDEDILCYKND
+271 IKIGDEDILCYKNN

-350 KLEGYQYIESNKT
+350 KLEGYQYIERNKT

-419 LYMLISLALLAV
+419 LYMLISLTLLAV

-439 LIKQKKNKNK
+439 LIKQKKHKNK

>member
-1 MKRKINYIVFTI
+1 MKRIVKYF
-13 VSLFSLISVC
+13 SLFVCMFIMSISYVKAAG
-23 YAYEFDV
+23 YDV
-30 QMTSNTVIV
+30 SVTSNTIIV
-39 GNSVEIKIKASGLV
+39 GNSVTLKISANDLA
-53 GRFNLSSSDTSIA
+53 GRFDFSVSNSSVISMSSSNVFLDNDSKSI
-66 TIDSDSSKWLE
+66 TITAKS
-77 DEVATFK
+77 
-84 IITKKAGTVNFII
+84 AGTSVITI
-97 TPSSVSTAGENP
+97 TPTDATSYDGDAITGNRT
-109 VDVSLNPIMKTLT
+109 ITIT

-208 LKEENNKLEI
+208 LKEEDNKLEI

-271 IKIGDEDILCYKND
+271 IKIGNEDILCYKNN

-419 LYMLISLALLAV
+419 LYMLISLTLLAV

-439 LIKQKKNKNK
+439 LIKQKKHKNQ